1 MAYVPVKATL
11 STMGWLAIAA
21 PAVGPY
27 PGTMLTTPAGKPASL
42 MSSAMYS
49 PVKGVCSAN
58 FITTVFPVASAGPN
72 FQACKIITLKITHYA
87 INRQNWDLSLYAQSK
102 VKLDLQFTT

>member
-72 FQACKIITLKITHYA
+72 FQACKIITLKRFLKTK
-87 INRQNWDLSLYAQSK
+87 SK
-102 VKLDLQFTT
+102 KRVDVMQLIGKIEI